1 MAGIRFDQI
10 QQSILSENENV
21 VKVTSKSITYTDAF
35 KLKAINEYVL
45 GKEPAKIFREA
56 GFDLNII
63 GYYNPKRCIYRWRN
77 LYMLSGESSLIGEKR
92 GRSNSEKKLVTEMS
106 IDEKLAIAE
115 SKIAYLEMENDFLKK
130 LEKLERRNA
139 TKQK

>member
-1 MAGIRFDQI
+1 MAGVRFDQI
-10 QQSILSENENV
+10 QQSILSENENI

-35 KLKAINEYVL
+35 RLKAINEYAL

-56 GFDLNII
+56 GFDLSII
-63 GYYNPKRCIYRWRN
+63 GYYNPKRCIYRWRDS
-77 LYMLSGESSLIGEKR
+77 YMLSGESSLIGENR
-92 GRSNSEKKLVTEMS
+92 GRSKPKQNPATEMS
-106 IDEKLAIAE
+106 VEEKLAIAE

-139 TKQK
+139 IK